1 MPQPHVVI
9 LLASYQGA
17 GHLDVQLDSIAA
29 QSHEAWSLI
38 VSDDGSTDGTR
49 DGVHR
54 FAARHAAGR
63 VTLVDGPRRGA
74 TQNFLSLLK
83 QVPPGALAAFCDQ
96 DDQWHP
102 DKLSRAVEALA
113 SGAGPAHY
121 AARTIITD
129 ATLHPIAESR
139 HFHRPLGFR
148 NALVQACM
156 AGNTSV
162 YNPAAVQLLQR
173 AAPHAQQAEVVA
185 HDWWAYQVTSAF
197 GARILHDPRPAL
209 LYRQHPR
216 SEVGR
221 NDTLPALTARLR
233 KLLAGDFGTWL
244 QANHA
249 SLDPLDLPPDSRTSL
264 DHLHR
269 MLTGPGPQA
278 LWAMRQGRFYRQT
291 RAGTAA
297 LALSALS
304 GALRG

>member
-17 GHLDVQLDSIAA
+17 PHLQVQLDSIAA
-29 QSHEAWSLI
+29 QSHEAWSLV
-38 VSDDGSTDGTR
+38 VSDDGSTDGTLEI
-49 DGVHR
+49 VQR
-54 FAARHAAGR
+54 FAAGVAAGR
-63 VTLVDGPRRGA
+63 VTLVEGPRRGA
-74 TQNFLSLLK
+74 TQNFLSLLSH
-83 QVPPGALAAFCDQ
+83 VPPESLAAFCDQ
-96 DDQWHP
+96 DDRWHP

-113 SGAGPAHY
+113 SANGPVHY

-129 ATLHPIAESR
+129 AALRPIAGSR
-139 HFHRPLGFR
+139 RFHRPLGFR
-148 NALVQACM
+148 NAVVQACM

-162 YNPAAVQLLQR
+162 FDPAAVQLLQQ
-173 AAPHAQQAEVVA
+173 AAPHARRAEIVA

-197 GARILHDPRPAL
+197 GARMIHDPRPAL

-233 KLLAGDFGTWL
+233 KLLAGDFGAWL

-249 SLDPLDLPPDSRTSL
+249 SLAPLDLPPDSRASL
-264 DHLHR
+264 NHLHR
-269 MLTGPGPQA
+269 MLTCPGPQA
-278 LWAMRQGRFYRQT
+278 LRAMRQGRFYRQT

-304 GALRG
+304 GALRA